1 MTTLKELSQLSGS
14 MDCGDFYFRD
24 LDTGKTR
31 TYLNYANKIDIKETA
46 NSQFAKAKGKNSIEF
61 QEPTEFEISMDVQ
74 MWNPSLLGLIHGGEP
89 VQGAENFAKREKHKV
104 ATANGDVVLS
114 GVPYAN
120 KIDVY
125 VLGEDEVTHLKEL
138 EVSYDADSKTVTC
151 TGAEEGDL
159 VAVYYLEESECLT
172 NTIKA
177 VPDEKQFFELEGTIR
192 QKTKAK
198 GKTTLLNL
206 LAKKVSISGT
216 VSFSFDTANPNGFT
230 ITMNVLEDNDGNL
243 AKIRTL
249 SQTSGTSSIEVI
261 PISDLEVISQGADSA
276 VITFSKPIGATSV
289 TLKYTDDDGSTWKD
303 VKTSGSS
310 GIRIAGAL
318 NSDSKNATITGLT
331 SGTYKFKLVVVGG
344 AYSGESNETAGV
356 VIS

>member
-151 TGAEEGDL
+151 TVAEAL
-159 VAVYYLEESECLT
+159 FPPTVAVIVALPFFLAVTTPSTTVAIDLSEL
-172 NTIKA
+172 
-177 VPDEKQFFELEGTIR
+177 VH
-192 QKTKAK
+192 
-198 GKTTLLNL
+198 
-206 LAKKVSISGT
+206 SI
-216 VSFSFDTANPNGFT
+216 
-230 ITMNVLEDNDGNL
+230 
-243 AKIRTL
+243 L
-249 SQTSGTSSIEVI
+249 S
-261 PISDLEVISQGADSA
+261 
-276 VITFSKPIGATSV
+276 
-289 TLKYTDDDGSTWKD
+289 
-303 VKTSGSS
+303 
-310 GIRIAGAL
+310 
-318 NSDSKNATITGLT
+318 
-331 SGTYKFKLVVVGG
+331 
-344 AYSGESNETAGV
+344 
-356 VIS
+356 